1 MIWFKNVTWFVWK
14 IRDHLIGQ
22 EAFLPT
28 YIAENHRNRSI
39 GKPCEDNLCF
49 FRCLALQNGCHTKN
63 LKRDTVKQPAV
74 KWTKWKIKRSEHTSI
89 QPRTYSEPR
98 GWQRRKYNPTLL
110 CRTHHHYTSSLYLN
124 LYEKHLSCIKDLA
137 RYSKSF
143 YGSRCG
149 KYWKRASNLR
159 QHEKGLELWRQSAAQ
174 VFRGAYHVPK
184 TVFEEL
190 EEECIIVPGTSTPF
204 SLQSHIWF
212 WALLR

>member
-74 KWTKWKIKRSEHTSI
+74 KWTKWKIKRSEHTSL

-98 GWQRRKYNPTLL
+98 GRQRRKYTRD
-110 CRTHHHYTSSLYLN
+110 CRHTP
-124 LYEKHLSCIKDLA
+124 LS
-137 RYSKSF
+137 
-143 YGSRCG
+143 
-149 KYWKRASNLR
+149 
-159 QHEKGLELWRQSAAQ
+159 H
-174 VFRGAYHVPK
+174 
-184 TVFEEL
+184 
-190 EEECIIVPGTSTPF
+190 TPP
-204 SLQSHIWF
+204 LHQL
-212 WALLR
+212 ALLEPLREPFIVYQRSRPVL

>member
-63 LKRDTVKQPAV
+63 L
-74 KWTKWKIKRSEHTSI
+74 
-89 QPRTYSEPR
+89 
-98 GWQRRKYNPTLL
+98 

-124 LYEKHLSCIKDLA
+124 LYENHLTCIKDLA

-159 QHEKGLELWRQSAAQ
+159 QHEKGLDLWRQSAAQ